1 MLVPMATTPTTTD
14 GDPAATP
21 VPWLV
26 GTEQEAW
33 RSFIETS
40 RWVLEM
46 LDRDLKAHGITG
58 DDYAVLVVLA
68 EQPERRLRMSELAE
82 RVYESKSRLSHHI
95 NRLEAK
101 GLVRREAC
109 PSDRRGLN
117 AVLSDDGAALLESA
131 APDHV
136 RSVRRHFLDHFEPDE
151 LQMIATAFGAA
162 AERLGELRGAGAC
175 PDAD

>member
-1 MLVPMATTPTTTD
+1 M
-14 GDPAATP
+14 AATP
-21 VPWLV
+21 TPTPGDAAAAVPWLDGV
-26 GTEQEAW
+26 EREAW

-40 RWVLEM
+40 RWVHEM
-46 LDRDLKAHGITG
+46 LDRDLKAHGLTG

-68 EQPERRLRMSELAE
+68 EQPDRRLRMSDLAE

-95 NRLEAK
+95 GRLEAK

-117 AVLSDDGAALLESA
+117 AVLTDEGAALLESS
-131 APDHV
+131 APDHL

-151 LQMIATAFGAA
+151 LAMIATAFGAA
-162 AERLGELRGAGAC
+162 AERLGELRGTGAC
-175 PDAD
+175 PGDV

>member
-1 MLVPMATTPTTTD
+1 M
-14 GDPAATP
+14 AATP
-21 VPWLV
+21 DPHRAAIVPSPTSPWLR
-26 GTEQEAW
+26 GIESEAW

-40 RWVLEM
+40 RWVHEM
-46 LDRDLKAHGITG
+46 LDRDLKAHGLTG

-68 EQPERRLRMSELAE
+68 EQPDRRLRMRDLAE
-82 RVYESKSRLSHHI
+82 RVYESKSRLSHHVG
-95 NRLEAK
+95 RLEAK

-117 AVLSDDGAALLESA
+117 AVLTDEGAALLEAS

-151 LQMIATAFGAA
+151 LAMIATAFGAA
-162 AERLGELRGAGAC
+162 AERLGELRGTGAC
-175 PDAD
+175 PGDV